1 MENSPLISVI
11 IPGVNEAAS
20 LPKALNHLRAESVT
34 HEIIVPVGP
43 SYDGAV
49 SHQRR

>member
-11 IPGVNEAAS
+11 IPAVNEAAS

-34 HEIIVPVGP
+34 HEIIVAVGP